1 LLKDSKTNIFKQ
13 GEVANFIIELSN
25 RTMSSDIL
33 LDILPDSYV
42 HDFIIRLFP
51 KFSKKLFNF
60 ILNS

>member
-1 LLKDSKTNIFKQ
+1 MIFK
-13 GEVANFIIELSN
+13 LRN